1 MALITVNL
9 NDEALKVLEECAE
22 RKDISVSEFIRRAV
36 LEKLEDEEDIRAAD
50 EAYAEY
56 LKNPVT
62 YSLEEIKAEL
72 GLNEI
77 VHGEDI
83 ACCSQE
89 TEEDG
94 LSSSGAYSKLA

>member
-36 LEKLEDEEDIRAAD
+36 LEKLEDEEDIRSAN

-62 YSLEEIKAEL
+62 IPHKQFWQELEAL
-72 GLNEI
+72 
-77 VHGEDI
+77 
-83 ACCSQE
+83 
-89 TEEDG
+89 
-94 LSSSGAYSKLA
+94 

>member
-1 MALITVNL
+1 MALVTINL
-9 NDEALKVLEECAE
+9 KDEALKILEECAE

-62 YSLEEIKAEL
+62 IPWKEAVEKWA
-72 GLNEI
+72 
-77 VHGEDI
+77 
-83 ACCSQE
+83 
-89 TEEDG
+89 
-94 LSSSGAYSKLA
+94 

>member
-1 MALITVNL
+1 MALITVNI
-9 NDEALKVLEECAE
+9 NDEALKHLEAYAE

-36 LEKLEDEEDIRAAD
+36 LEKLEDEEDIQAAN

-62 YSLEEIKAEL
+62 YSLDEIKAEL

-77 VHGEDI
+77 VQGGNI

-89 TEEDG
+89 IEEDG
-94 LSSSGAYSKLA
+94 LLNSGAHSKLA